1 MPTSLLQPFPKDGM
15 HILITLYSTLRVCI
29 HSSHSPFIPLSSSC
43 PSSCSLITLCSNKNR
58 ISQYDPN
65 KQSLYY
71 VHPQTNNVTW
81 AHPLGPAYHAQ
92 ETTRFHQIQQLQRQ
106 QFGNNQS
113 GFYDSYNRQGGMGAG
128 AGLAMGMMAGK
139 FFARVHC
146 SFFFFGVFVFGLL
159 KFLLCWK

>member
-1 MPTSLLQPFPKDGM
+1 M
-15 HILITLYSTLRVCI
+15 HILINLYSTLGVCI
-29 HSSHSPFIPLSSSC
+29 HSSHSPFIPLSNSC
-43 PSSCSLITLCSNKNR
+43 PSFCSLITFCSNKNR

-106 QFGNNQS
+106 QFGSNQS

-139 FFARVHC
+139 FFC
-146 SFFFFGVFVFGLL
+146 SGSQLSFFVLECLCLVCEVFVCVGSESTYGVCL
-159 KFLLCWK
+159 